1 MKKKR
6 ISVTS
11 AKAKGRNLQ
20 KWAAQKIADLT
31 GFEFKEEDDALISS
45 RPMGQHGTDVILR
58 GEALKSFPFSIECK
72 SSQQWSLPAAIKQ
85 SKQNTKK
92 NTDWMLILKRKEI
105 KTPVVVIDAN
115 TFFDIVDV
123 NKLKDRNKE
132 V

>member
-6 ISVTS
+6 ISVRS

-20 KWAAQKIADLT
+20 KWVAKKIADLT
-31 GFEFKEEDDALISS
+31 GFEFEEEDDALIST
-45 RPMGQHGTDVILR
+45 RQMGQHGVDVILR
-58 GEALKSFPFSIECK
+58 REALKSFPFSIECK

-92 NTDWMLILKRKEI
+92 NTDWLLVLKRKEL

-115 TFFDIVDV
+115 IFFNIISE
-123 NKLKDRNKE
+123 NKLKKLHIK
-132 V
+132 